1 MTDTTQAS
9 SAVTTTQQAAQNT
22 QGPQIPQVVLE
33 KYPDL
38 VDMIKKTESMSND
51 EREYWYQI
59 LPIMT
64 EEQVVR
70 LRKILEDEATQLA
83 KLDDQ
88 YQSELSKLNDK
99 HLKEWNE
106 LDVKQKKEELKKQ
119 EAAHEAEETK
129 AQEDIL
135 GQLNQL

>member
-1 MTDTTQAS
+1 MTDSTQTS
-9 SAVTTTQQAAQNT
+9 STGAATQQAAQST
-22 QGPQIPQVVLE
+22 QGHQIPQVVLE

-38 VDMIKKTESMSND
+38 VEMIKKTESMSND

-64 EEQVVR
+64 EEQVIR

-106 LDVKQKKEELKKQ
+106 LEVKQKKEELKKQ
-119 EAAHEAEETK
+119 EEAHEVEETK